1 MKLKSLR
8 TALAVGLLAVTS
20 GYVSAAP
27 SFTFTEYGGFTADV
41 PPSIATYSNQVL
53 LPSPPNS
60 AGGGTDA
67 TPNPVYST
75 MSWVT
80 GQTPQSSLNLV
91 TTGAAVLP
99 VAIWTTIS
107 TLTHNNVVIP
117 SPTNWGPQDIWGRF
131 IVTDNDGASTVR
143 LDSDDAITI
152 SFTETVNAPTCPA
165 PNPQGSTCDDFFSF
179 TAVGLNSLT
188 FTANDGSNWMADFR
202 FGNLVSASQIGDTI
216 YTAEGVSS
224 SLDVQVRLSQIS
236 QVPEPGSLALL
247 GLGLVGLGVARRR
260 QLKG

>member
-8 TALAVGLLAVTS
+8 TTLAIGLLAVTS
-20 GYVSAAP
+20 GYASAAP
-27 SFTFTEYGGFTADV
+27 SFSFTEYGGFTADV
-41 PPSIATYSNQVL
+41 APSIVTYSNQVVL
-53 LPSPPNS
+53 SSPPNS

-80 GQTPQSSLNLV
+80 GGTPKSSLSLV
-91 TTGAAVLP
+91 TTGAALLP
-99 VAIWTTIS
+99 AATWITIS
-107 TLTHNNVVIP
+107 TLTHNNIAIP
-117 SPTNWGPQDIWGRF
+117 SATNWGPQDIWGRF
-131 IVTDNDGASTVR
+131 IVTDNDGAASVR

-152 SFTETVNAPTCPA
+152 AFTETTNVAPCPA

-188 FTANDGSNWMADFR
+188 FTANDGSNWLADFR
-202 FGNLVSASQIGDTI
+202 FGNLVGASQVGNTI

-224 SLDVQVRLSQIS
+224 SLDVQVRVSQVS

-247 GLGLVGLGVARRR
+247 GLGLVGLGAARRR